1 MLNSYGIVFAV
12 AENGINT
19 QRNRRDRLV
28 AGDTH
33 SFGDGLDVQV
43 ARLGLLPSDPPAS
56 IFDDRYPDGKTIR
69 FEVTA
74 ANKGD
79 EPARLS
85 DLSVNVRCGAAGYSG
100 HIIRAGF
107 VELTGILLPG
117 AMATGVYI
125 YHVPAESAGAIDIT
139 VSWPGETPQV
149 WTGAAARGLY
159 GDETQ
164 RALSKQRRAK
174 LMAEGIRE
182 LDAMIGLEPVKHRV
196 QLLAAQARMSA
207 LRTRHRLPDPGT
219 AHHFVFSGPP
229 GTGKTTVARIVGK
242 FLAGTGVLARGH
254 LIEAHRA
261 DLIGQHLGATAIKT
275 NALIDRALGG
285 VLFIDEA
292 YGLHGG
298 YGGNS
303 DAFCGEALQVLLK
316 RAEDDR
322 HRLAVILAGYP
333 AEMSRMLA
341 ANPGLASRFPTRVN
355 FPSYSAVELYRIA
368 SRFLEHTADV
378 LGDDAIASLTM
389 CCETVESKQWAD
401 VLGNGRFARTLC
413 ESARAIRDLRLAEH
427 HRDADPGRMELTWL
441 HAADLDRAFDEICAG
456 MIGVLGPNRL
466 RSKRVPASRRSRT
479 RHPSPAASMR
489 RC

>member
-1 MLNSYGIVFAV
+1 M
-12 AENGINT
+12 AENGTNI
-19 QRNRRDRLV
+19 QRSQRRRPVTTRPGGLV
-28 AGDTH
+28 AADTH
-33 SFGDGLDVQV
+33 TFGDGLEVRV

-56 IFDDRYPDGKTIR
+56 IFDDRYPGGKAIR

-100 HIIRAGF
+100 HRIRAGI
-107 VELTGILLPG
+107 VELSGILLPG
-117 AMATGVYI
+117 AVATGVYT
-125 YHVPAESAGAIDIT
+125 YHVPAESTGAIDIT
-139 VSWPGETPQV
+139 VSHGSCRPGGTAQL
-149 WTGAAARGLY
+149 WTGAAAGSLY
-159 GDETQ
+159 GDETRQ
-164 RALSKQRRAK
+164 ALSKRQRAK
-174 LMAEGIRE
+174 LTAEGIRE

-196 QLLAAQARMSA
+196 RLLAAQARMSA
-207 LRTRHRLPDPGT
+207 LRIRYRLPDPGT
-219 AHHFVFSGPP
+219 AHHLVFSGPP

-242 FLAGTGVLARGH
+242 LLAGAGVLSRGH

-261 DLIGQHLGATAIKT
+261 DLIGQHVGATAIKT
-275 NALIDRALGG
+275 NALIDSALDG

-298 YGGNS
+298 YVGNS
-303 DAFCGEALQVLLK
+303 DAFCDEALQVLVK

-322 HRLAVILAGYP
+322 QRLVIILAGYP
-333 AEMSRMLA
+333 TEMSRLLA
-341 ANPGLASRFPTRVN
+341 ANPGLASRFPVRVN
-355 FPSYSAVELYRIA
+355 FPSYSAAELRGIA
-368 SRFLEHTADV
+368 GRLLERTADV

-413 ESARAIRDLRLAEH
+413 ESARAIRDLRLAEQ

-441 HAADLDRAFDEICAG
+441 HAADLDRAFDEIRAG
-456 MIGVLGPNRL
+456 MLGAPGPGI
-466 RSKRVPASRRSRT
+466 PARAL
-479 RHPSPAASMR
+479 SPM
-489 RC
+489 